1 MKKQPT
7 TVCFAKK
14 LRASETCIADLEV
27 QVSFLSTQLCEKM
40 DELSDMIKMVSFMM
54 DNGDVALFDSLHDA
68 AVSCGV

>member
-1 MKKQPT
+1 
-7 TVCFAKK
+7 
-14 LRASETCIADLEV
+14 
-27 QVSFLSTQLCEKM
+27 M

>member
-1 MKKQPT
+1 MLTSQQPS
-7 TVCFAKK
+7 ASQKK